1 MVVVNDVK
9 LNLAAAFL
17 FALMTNA
24 PIPSTNS
31 HPAHPAKFIINHEAK
46 SVWHVRLVSGSAKAV
61 ILTDPHTF
69 LNYGSELYNERRMG
83 AVHLEEFLLF
93 TLVVHDWVFF
103 NELDLKDSIS
113 CVNLLVEVDSEL
125 FDLLTIKVDSCLDNV
140 DVEIGGEVVHVR
152 AY

>member
-9 LNLAAAFL
+9 LNLAAAF
-17 FALMTNA
+17 
-24 PIPSTNS
+24 PSTNS

-69 LNYGSELYNERRMG
+69 LYYGSELYNERRVG

-103 NELDLKDSIS
+103 NELD

>member
-1 MVVVNDVK
+1 
-9 LNLAAAFL
+9 
-17 FALMTNA
+17 
-24 PIPSTNS
+24 
-31 HPAHPAKFIINHEAK
+31 
-46 SVWHVRLVSGSAKAV
+46 
-61 ILTDPHTF
+61 
-69 LNYGSELYNERRMG
+69 MG